1 MDWKEQLKR
10 NRFIAVVLA
19 VGAGIIAF
27 FAVIGTVAGAINSIF
42 ELAGQD
48 AFTSTDSWIVS
59 TYVKL
64 TGWLSTEVAVP
75 IWKMLPAL
83 AVLTIAIACLLYQR
97 SRLASLST
105 ELDALKNPPLP
116 ELDSSDERV
125 LFWVRKIYDSKST
138 GVGPTPA
145 VIASVSDIPLMTV
158 ETVLDVLKRS
168 GLVRLKK
175 LKSDPIDLTTKGRLY
190 FTKRD
195 VVSRYGQFEFNTV
208 FTRIPPP

>member
-10 NRFIAVVLA
+10 NRFIAVVIA

-48 AFTSTDSWIVS
+48 VFTSTDSWIVS

-64 TGWLSTEVAVP
+64 TGWLSREVVVP

-105 ELDALKNPPLP
+105 ELEALKNPPLP
-116 ELDSSDERV
+116 ELASSDERV

-145 VIASVSDIPLMTV
+145 HIASVSDIPLITV

-168 GLVRLKK
+168 GLVQLKK
-175 LKSDPIDLTTKGRLY
+175 LKSDPIDLTSKGRSYLE
-190 FTKRD
+190 KPD
-195 VVSRYGQFEFNTV
+195 VMSRYGKFEFNAV
-208 FTRIPPP
+208 FTRI